1 MKEVKVIMRMHTR
14 NTPDHARSA
23 LAPRASSAAYGRR
36 VLVASLAAGALG
48 LAACGGGA
56 ASGSSGGAT
65 PTISIVEPTEG
76 AMVSQPFTL
85 KVNSS
90 VDLGATDT
98 GKDHFHL
105 TFDGNAQ
112 QYTVET
118 KPEVM
123 INSLS
128 PGKHTIKVTLQHAD
142 HSPIGPE
149 AQVNVT
155 VAKAGGGPASTPA
168 QGGGNGY

>member
-1 MKEVKVIMRMHTR
+1 MKDVNDTMRIHTR
-14 NTPDHARSA
+14 NTPDHARTA
-23 LAPRASSAAYGRR
+23 LAPRASSAAYGRGL
-36 VLVASLAAGALG
+36 LVATLAAGALG
-48 LAACGGGA
+48 LAACSGGA

-76 AMVSQPFTL
+76 ATVSQPFTL
-85 KVNSS
+85 KVDSS
-90 VDLGATDT
+90 VDFGPTDT

-128 PGKHTIKVTLQHAD
+128 PGRHTIKVTLQHAD

-155 VAKAGGGPASTPA
+155 VANAGGGTTSTPA

>member
-1 MKEVKVIMRMHTR
+1 MRSTS
-14 NTPDHARSA
+14 TSCCDFTSC
-23 LAPRASSAAYGRR
+23 
-36 VLVASLAAGALG
+36 
-48 LAACGGGA
+48 ACSGGA

-76 AMVSQPFTL
+76 ATVSQPFTL
-85 KVNSS
+85 KVDSS
-90 VDLGATDT
+90 VDFGPTDT

-128 PGKHTIKVTLQHAD
+128 PGRHTIKVTLQHAD

-155 VAKAGGGPASTPA
+155 VANAGGGTTSTPA